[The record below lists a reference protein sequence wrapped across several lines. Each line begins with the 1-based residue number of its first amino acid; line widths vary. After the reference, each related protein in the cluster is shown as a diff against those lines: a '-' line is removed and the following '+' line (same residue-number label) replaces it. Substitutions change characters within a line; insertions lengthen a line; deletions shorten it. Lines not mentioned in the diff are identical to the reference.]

1 MSAAYY
7 VAGAMGAEIVDVLD
21 VLAVIFGILFTV
33 RKLDVSRREV
43 AEFPHVEPGVFE
55 AWRAGETR
63 VYSVGSWACFLKV
76 VLDLAFVLTL
86 APRLDA
92 GLARVI
98 GAAID
103 LSWLVAVVLTLV
115 RGRAAR
121 LERARLG
128 IELR

>member
-7 VAGAMGAEIVDVLD
+7 VPGAMGAEIVDVLD

-33 RKLDVSRREV
+33 RKLDVSRREP
-43 AEFPHVEPGVFE
+43 AEFPHVEPRAFE
-55 AWRAGETR
+55 AWRLRETS
-63 VYSVGSWACFLKV
+63 VYTWGSWACFLKV

-86 APRLDA
+86 APRLGV

-103 LSWLVAVVLTLV
+103 LSWLAVVVLTLL
-115 RGRAAR
+115 RGRASR
-121 LERARLG
+121 QERARLG